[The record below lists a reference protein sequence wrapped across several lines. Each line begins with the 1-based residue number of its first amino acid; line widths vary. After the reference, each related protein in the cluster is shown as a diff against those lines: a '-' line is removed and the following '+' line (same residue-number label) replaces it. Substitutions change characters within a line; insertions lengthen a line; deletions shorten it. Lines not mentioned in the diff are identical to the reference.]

1 MTFLKTIRNILNFN
15 DNSTDVETFHKWER
29 ISKVVSVIE
38 SGEYHDYLRSEGEK
52 VVCYHFDIDDTL
64 DYYTVT
70 LPRGYCSDK
79 KYPLLIIN
87 NVLHG
92 DWLSSFF
99 SRTKRIEVIAVDFNG
114 KGITMGSYVG
124 DAAFNEIYNDVFAKF
139 SIDENK
145 VLMIGH
151 SNGGY
156 ATWAQ
161 TQVTPD
167 RYSAIFPAESE
178 PNPKMLMNLSNMSV
192 RYFTSESDYLDSIV
206 TGDIENAG
214 NQMGD
219 YKTYRIEKF
228 NHSLFY

>member
-15 DNSTDVETFHKWER
+15 DNSTDIETFHKWER

-99 SRTKRIEVIAVDFNG
+99 SRTKRIEVIAV
-114 KGITMGSYVG
+114 V
-124 DAAFNEIYNDVFAKF
+124 
-139 SIDENK
+139 
-145 VLMIGH
+145 
-151 SNGGY
+151 
-156 ATWAQ
+156 
-161 TQVTPD
+161 